1 LLFASFFTSA
11 IAINAIS
18 VSKSC
23 FTVGEDISI
32 TFRADNPRNDD
43 WIGIYPPNQALS
55 SLPDPEGI
63 KWIWTCG
70 RRSCSSEVGIARA
83 TVSYISTLEV
93 GTWKVVLAHNA
104 GPPYAGLAQSET
116 FSVRT
121 SCATDSNLSPVRS
134 PTLRPTV
141 RPSTRRPTARAP
153 VTISSVQTP
162 TLRPTMRPT
171 VRPTVKTTFRPTV
184 KTTLRPTVKT
194 TPRPT
199 VRGTVTT
206 PVGSPTSLTTSKAS
220 FETGEKIVISFIN
233 SLPKP
238 GDWIGVY
245 PSSAPSNNLRTGDLW
260 LWTCGS
266 QSCGTSVS
274 QTINQRTQITI

>member
-1 LLFASFFTSA
+1 MSISKLVAALLFASFFTSA

-18 VSKSC
+18 VSKRC

-32 TFRADNPRNDD
+32 TFRVDNPRNDD
-43 WIGIYPPNQALS
+43 WIGIYPPNQALL

-70 RRSCSSEVGIARA
+70 RRTCSSEVGIARA

-141 RPSTRRPTARAP
+141 RPSTRRPTAR
-153 VTISSVQTP
+153 
-162 TLRPTMRPT
+162 RPTMRPT

-184 KTTLRPTVKT
+184 KTTLRPTV
-194 TPRPT
+194 
-199 VRGTVTT
+199 RGTVTT
-206 PVGSPTSLTTSKAS
+206 PVGSPTSLTTNKAS